1 MKHCVQESI
10 RSRTENIMK
19 ERICLL
25 NKNQFLLY
33 DNKVESRKKIEAT
46 RKKHK
51 AIVSFFFDVFDGDEF
66 GKVRQL
72 C

>member
-1 MKHCVQESI
+1 
-10 RSRTENIMK
+10 MK

-46 RKKHK
+46 RKNIKRLSRSFLMCLMETNLEK
-51 AIVSFFFDVFDGDEF
+51 FVSCVKE
-66 GKVRQL
+66 GKKNISL
-72 C
+72 MLN

>member
-1 MKHCVQESI
+1 
-10 RSRTENIMK
+10 MK

-51 AIVSFFFDVFDGDEF
+51 AIVSFFFDVFDGDEV
-66 GKVRQL
+66 GKVRRL
-72 C
+72 R